1 MGKLKS
7 YTEMRRNNWAVLFGY
22 TVMDAVLVLCYLV
35 EVIKKS
41 RTIGYF
47 AVFCLLALVPLI
59 IVHLIYRKDPESQM
73 IKRIITGGFGLFYY
87 FVTPAEASSIKRMA
101 SLRTL
106 HPSRALSATVKDIW
120 VGAPFLRVTKP

>member
-1 MGKLKS
+1 MGNLKS

-22 TVMDAVLVLCYLV
+22 TVIDAVLVLCYLI

-59 IVHLIYRKDPESQM
+59 IAHLIYRKDPESQM

-87 FVTPAEASSIKRMA
+87 FVIFTTISPVAYIYAMILAVIIISYN
-101 SLRTL
+101 SLLLT
-106 HPSRALSATVKDIW
+106 SFF
-120 VGAPFLRVTKP
+120 VGGVFIGN